1 MVCIHVYS
9 MAPSITV
16 QYREQKG
23 PFLDK
28 DDSCE
33 SSLAIS
39 NNYVI
44 IVVWLDGI
52 PFLVNLD
59 KVLPLPV
66 PWPKQIQHMYWTY

>member
-39 NNYVI
+39 NNYNYCCMVG
-44 IVVWLDGI
+44 WYPI
-52 PFLVNLD
+52 PG
-59 KVLPLPV
+59 
-66 PWPKQIQHMYWTY
+66 